1 MKPFRIC
8 YIINAFQ
15 SPVVEEALLVLA
27 NNNFSLFLTDVN
39 IECMNFYYLE
49 LCTNIFYKS
58 INKSILKG

>member
-39 IECMNFYYLE
+39 IECMNFITLNYVLISSAKV
-49 LCTNIFYKS
+49 L
-58 INKSILKG
+58 INPF